1 MNLNLPLFIDHWP
14 AKVDIAFVLDASKS
28 LGVDNYEK
36 MKGFVKRLLDG
47 ADIDNGDVR
56 VGIVSYSTKAN
67 VEFMLNSYNTKADVF
82 DAVNSISWKCGSIN
96 TADGLR
102 AMREEIFSEDNGDR
116 HGVPNIC
123 ILITDGVSN
132 INSRRTIPEA
142 EYAKASG
149 IHIFAIGIGLKDQRE
164 INEMASKP
172 ASTNAFAVRTFD
184 ELEDLD
190 EKVLLR

>member
-14 AKVDIAFVLDASKS
+14 AKVDIAFVLDASES
-28 LGVDNYEK
+28 LGLDNYEK

-47 ADIDNGDVR
+47 ADIENGDVR

-82 DAVNSISWKCGSIN
+82 DAVNSMSWKYGSTN

-132 INSRRTIPEA
+132 INSRRTMQSPKLSMQKQVVFI
-142 EYAKASG
+142 SLLLG
-149 IHIFAIGIGLKDQRE
+149 SV
-164 INEMASKP
+164 SK
-172 ASTNAFAVRTFD
+172 TKVR
-184 ELEDLD
+184 
-190 EKVLLR
+190 

>member
-28 LGVDNYEK
+28 LGLDNYEK

-47 ADIDNGDVR
+47 TDIDNGDVR

-82 DAVNSISWKCGSIN
+82 DAVNSMSWKYGSTN

-102 AMREEIFSEDNGDR
+102 AMREEIFYSEDNGDR
-116 HGVPNIC
+116 HGVPKIC

-149 IHIFAIGIGLKDQRE
+149 IHIFAIGIGLKDQSE
-164 INEMASKP
+164 INEMAKP

-184 ELEDLD
+184 ELKDLD